1 MGETMNTTRKIGAL
15 ALAMIV
21 LVLTAGCMKLDM
33 NLEVSSQDTVSGD
46 VTFAI
51 SKSLAEM
58 GQENGGDAGVPA
70 TDNLFGGDVNAEVT
84 PFDDGKFVGSTYKLD
99 AVPLEN
105 FATTNDSSQLSI
117 VRDGDYL
124 MVSGLLDMTGG
135 DPDSIKEAMENP
147 FTSALF
153 DGTSIRVA
161 ITLPGTI
168 ESASGEIDGNTVVW
182 EGTMGDSLDISA
194 KAKAPLPGS
203 VDWMLVGGI
212 AVLLLAVAAIVFIG
226 RRKSKGK
233 KSKVDPAD
241 VAGDAVAKTVEAV
254 ADSL

>member
-1 MGETMNTTRKIGAL
+1 MNTNRKIGAVM
-15 ALAMIV
+15 LAMLV

-58 GQENGGDAGVPA
+58 GQENGGEAGVPA
-70 TDNLFGGDVNAEVT
+70 TDNLFGGEVTAEVT

-105 FATTNDSSQLSI
+105 FATSNDSSQLSI
-117 VRDGDYL
+117 VREGDYL
-124 MVSGLLDMTGG
+124 VVSGLLDMTGG

-153 DGTSIRVA
+153 EGTSIRVA

-168 ESASGEIDGNTVVW
+168 EETTGVVEGNTVVW

-203 VDWMLVGGI
+203 IDWVLIGVI
-212 AVLLLAVAAIVFIG
+212 AVLLVAVAAIVIIG
-226 RRKSKGK
+226 RRKNKGK

-241 VAGDAVAKTVEAV
+241 VAGEAVARIVEAV
-254 ADSL
+254 ADGN

>member
-1 MGETMNTTRKIGAL
+1 MNTNRKIGAVM
-15 ALAMIV
+15 LAMLV

-58 GQENGGDAGVPA
+58 GQENGGEAGVPA
-70 TDNLFGGDVNAEVT
+70 TDNLFGGEVNAEVT

-105 FATTNDSSQLSI
+105 FATSNDSSQLSI
-117 VRDGDYL
+117 VREGDYL
-124 MVSGLLDMTGG
+124 VVSGLLDMTGG

-153 DGTSIRVA
+153 EGTSIRVA

-168 ESASGEIDGNTVVW
+168 EETTGVVEGNTVVW

-203 VDWMLVGGI
+203 IDWMLVGGV
-212 AVLLLAVAAIVFIG
+212 AAALLAVAAIVFIG
-226 RRKSKGK
+226 RGRAKAK
-233 KSKVDPAD
+233 KDSAKDAD
-241 VAGDAVAKTVEAV
+241 AQDDQAAQA
-254 ADSL
+254 AQAQFNSNI

>member
-1 MGETMNTTRKIGAL
+1 MNTNRKIGAVML
-15 ALAMIV
+15 AVLV

-58 GQENGGDAGVPA
+58 GQENGGEAGVPA
-70 TDNLFGGDVNAEVT
+70 TDNLFGGEVNAEVT

-105 FATTNDSSQLSI
+105 FATSNDSSQLSI
-117 VRDGDYL
+117 VREGDYL
-124 MVSGLLDMTGG
+124 VVSGLLDMTGG

-153 DGTSIRVA
+153 EGTSIRVA

-168 ESASGEIDGNTVVW
+168 EETTGVVEGNTVVW

-203 VDWMLVGGI
+203 IDWMLVGGV
-212 AVLLLAVAAIVFIG
+212 AAALLAVAAIVFIG
-226 RRKSKGK
+226 RGRAKAK
-233 KSKVDPAD
+233 KDSAKDAD
-241 VAGDAVAKTVEAV
+241 AQDDQAAQA
-254 ADSL
+254 AQAQFNSNI

>member
-1 MGETMNTTRKIGAL
+1 MNTNRKIGAVM
-15 ALAMIV
+15 LAMLV

-33 NLEVSSQDTVSGD
+33 SLEVSSQDTVSGD

-58 GQENGGDAGVPA
+58 GQENGGDAGVPQ
-70 TDNLFGGDVNAEVT
+70 TDNLFGGEVKAEVK

-117 VRDGDYL
+117 VREGDYL
-124 MVSGLLDMTGG
+124 IVNGLLDMTGG

-147 FTSALF
+147 FTSAMF
-153 DGTSIRVA
+153 EGTSIRVA

-168 ESASGEIDGNTVVW
+168 ESTTGVVEGNTIVW

-194 KAKAPLPGS
+194 KAKAPLGGS
-203 VDWMLVGGI
+203 FDLLLVAGGV
-212 AVLLLAVAAIVFIG
+212 AVLGAIIAAVLVISNKNSK
-226 RRKSKGK
+226 RKKAE
-233 KSKVDPAD
+233 PAD
-241 VAGDAVAKTVEAV
+241 GSAEEAT
-254 ADSL
+254 SSI

>member
-1 MGETMNTTRKIGAL
+1 MNTNRKIGAVML
-15 ALAMIV
+15 AVLV

-58 GQENGGDAGVPA
+58 GQENGGEAGVPA
-70 TDNLFGGDVNAEVT
+70 TDNLFGGEVNAEVT

-105 FATTNDSSQLSI
+105 FATSNDSSQLSI
-117 VRDGDYL
+117 VREGDYL
-124 MVSGLLDMTGG
+124 VVSGLLDMTGG

-153 DGTSIRVA
+153 EGTSIRVA

-168 ESASGEIDGNTVVW
+168 EETTGVVEGNTVVW
-182 EGTMGDSLDISA
+182 EGTMGGSLDISA

-203 VDWMLVGGI
+203 IDWMLVGGV
-212 AVLLLAVAAIVFIG
+212 AAALLAVAAIVFIG
-226 RRKSKGK
+226 RGRAKAK
-233 KSKVDPAD
+233 KDSAKDAD
-241 VAGDAVAKTVEAV
+241 AQDDQAAQA
-254 ADSL
+254 AQAQFNSNI

>member
-1 MGETMNTTRKIGAL
+1 MNATRRIGAL

-58 GQENGGDAGVPA
+58 GQENGGEAGVPA

-124 MVSGLLDMTGG
+124 VVSGLLDMTGG

-153 DGTSIRVA
+153 EGTSIRVA

-182 EGTMGDSLDISA
+182 EGTMGDSLNLSA

-212 AVLLLAVAAIVFIG
+212 AVLLLSVVAIVVIG
-226 RRKSKGK
+226 RRKNKGK
-233 KSKVDPAD
+233 NSKVDLAD

-254 ADSL
+254 TDGI

>member
-1 MGETMNTTRKIGAL
+1 MNSSRKIGAL

-33 NLEVSSQDTVSGD
+33 TLEVSNQDTVSGN

-58 GQENGGDAGVPA
+58 GEENGGEAGVPA

-124 MVSGLLDMTGG
+124 VVSGLLDMTGG

-153 DGTSIRVA
+153 EGTSIRVA

-194 KAKAPLPGS
+194 KAKSPVPGS
-203 VDWMLVGGI
+203 IDWMLVGGG
-212 AVLLLAVAAIVFIG
+212 AVLLLAIAAIVLIG
-226 RRKSKGK
+226 RNKAKGK
-233 KSKVDPAD
+233 KAATNSDSTE
-241 VAGDAVAKTVEAV
+241 DASSAI
-254 ADSL
+254 

>member
-1 MGETMNTTRKIGAL
+1 MNNNRKIGAVM
-15 ALAMIV
+15 LAMLV

-58 GQENGGDAGVPA
+58 GQENGGEAGVPA
-70 TDNLFGGDVNAEVT
+70 TDNLFGGEVNAEVT
-84 PFDDGKFVGSTYKLD
+84 PFDDGKFVGSTYKLN

-105 FATTNDSSQLSI
+105 FATSNDSSQLSI
-117 VRDGDYL
+117 VREGDYL
-124 MVSGLLDMTGG
+124 LVSGLLDMTGG

-153 DGTSIRVA
+153 EGTSIRVA

-168 ESASGEIDGNTVVW
+168 EETTGVVEGNTVVW

-203 VDWMLVGGI
+203 IDWVLIGVI
-212 AVLLLAVAAIVFIG
+212 AVLLVAVAAIVIIG
-226 RRKSKGK
+226 SGRAKAK
-233 KSKVDPAD
+233 KDS
-241 VAGDAVAKTVEAV
+241 AK
-254 ADSL
+254 DSGVQDDQAAQAAQAQTNSNI

>member
-1 MGETMNTTRKIGAL
+1 MNSTRKIGAL

-21 LVLTAGCMKLDM
+21 LLLTAGCMKLDM

-58 GQENGGDAGVPA
+58 GQENGGEAGVPA

-124 MVSGLLDMTGG
+124 VVSGLLDMTGG

-168 ESASGEIDGNTVVW
+168 ESASGEVDGNTVVW

-212 AVLLLAVAAIVFIG
+212 AVLLLAVVAIVFIG
-226 RRKSKGK
+226 RRKNKGK
-233 KSKVDPAD
+233 KSKVDLAD
-241 VAGDAVAKTVEAV
+241 VAGDAVAKTAEAV

>member
-1 MGETMNTTRKIGAL
+1 MNTTRKIGAL

-58 GQENGGDAGVPA
+58 GQENGGEAGVPA

-124 MVSGLLDMTGG
+124 VVSGLLDMTGG

-212 AVLLLAVAAIVFIG
+212 AVLLLAVVAIVVVG
-226 RRKSKGK
+226 RRKNKGK
-233 KSKVDPAD
+233 NSKVDLAD
-241 VAGDAVAKTVEAV
+241 VAGEAVAKTVEAV
-254 ADSL
+254 ADGI

>member
-1 MGETMNTTRKIGAL
+1 MNNNRKIGAVM
-15 ALAMIV
+15 LAMLV

-58 GQENGGDAGVPA
+58 GQENGGEAGVPA
-70 TDNLFGGDVNAEVT
+70 TDNLFGGEVNAEVT

-105 FATTNDSSQLSI
+105 FATSNDSSQLSI
-117 VRDGDYL
+117 VREGDYL
-124 MVSGLLDMTGG
+124 VVSGLLDMTGG

-153 DGTSIRVA
+153 EGTSIRVA

-168 ESASGEIDGNTVVW
+168 EETTGVVEGNTVVW

-203 VDWMLVGGI
+203 IDWVLIGVI
-212 AVLLLAVAAIVFIG
+212 AVLLVAVAAIVIIG
-226 RRKSKGK
+226 RGRAKAK
-233 KSKVDPAD
+233 KDS
-241 VAGDAVAKTVEAV
+241 AK
-254 ADSL
+254 DSGVQDDQAAQAAQAQTNSNI

>member
-1 MGETMNTTRKIGAL
+1 MNSTRKIGAL

-58 GQENGGDAGVPA
+58 GQENGGEAGVPA

-124 MVSGLLDMTGG
+124 VVSGLLDMTGG

-147 FTSALF
+147 LTSALF

-194 KAKAPLPGS
+194 KAKSPLPGS

-212 AVLLLAVAAIVFIG
+212 AVLLLAVVAIVFIG
-226 RRKSKGK
+226 RRKNKGK

-241 VAGDAVAKTVEAV
+241 VAGDAVAKTIEAV
-254 ADSL
+254 ADGL

>member
-1 MGETMNTTRKIGAL
+1 MNTNRKIGAVM
-15 ALAMIV
+15 LAMLV

-70 TDNLFGGDVNAEVT
+70 TDNLFGGEVNAEVK

-105 FATTNDSSQLSI
+105 FATSNDSSQLSI

-124 MVSGLLDMTGG
+124 VVSGLLDMTGG

-153 DGTSIRVA
+153 EGTSIRVA

-168 ESASGEIDGNTVVW
+168 EETSGVVEGNTVVW

-203 VDWMLVGGI
+203 IDLVLIGVI
-212 AVLLLAVAAIVFIG
+212 AVLLVAVAAIVLIG
-226 RRKSKGK
+226 RGK
-233 KSKVDPAD
+233 AKAKKVSAKDSGVQDEQAAQAD
-241 VAGDAVAKTVEAV
+241 QAQ
-254 ADSL
+254 SNSNI

>member
-1 MGETMNTTRKIGAL
+1 MNSTRKIGAL

-33 NLEVSSQDTVSGD
+33 TLEVSNQDTVSGN

-58 GQENGGDAGVPA
+58 GQENGGEAGVPA

-124 MVSGLLDMTGG
+124 VVSGLLDMTGG

-194 KAKAPLPGS
+194 KARAPLGGI
-203 VDWMLVGGI
+203 DWILIGGI
-212 AVLLLAVAAIVFIG
+212 AVLLMAVAAIVFIG
-226 RRKSKGK
+226 RGK
-233 KSKVDPAD
+233 AKAKKESAKDS
-241 VAGDAVAKTVEAV
+241 GDQAEQAQTN
-254 ADSL
+254 SNI

>member
-1 MGETMNTTRKIGAL
+1 MNSTRKIGAL

-117 VRDGDYL
+117 VRDGEYL
-124 MVSGLLDMTGG
+124 VVSGLLDMTGG

-153 DGTSIRVA
+153 EGTSIRVA

-226 RRKSKGK
+226 RRKNKGK

-241 VAGDAVAKTVEAV
+241 VAGDAVAKTAEAV

>member
-1 MGETMNTTRKIGAL
+1 MNTNRKIGAVM
-15 ALAMIV
+15 LAMLV

-70 TDNLFGGDVNAEVT
+70 TDNLFGGDVNAQVT

-105 FATTNDSSQLSI
+105 FATSNDSSQLSI

-124 MVSGLLDMTGG
+124 VVSGLLDMTGG

-153 DGTSIRVA
+153 EGTSIRVA

-168 ESASGEIDGNTVVW
+168 EETSGVVEGNTVVW

-203 VDWMLVGGI
+203 IDLVLIGVI
-212 AVLLLAVAAIVFIG
+212 AVLLIAVAAIVLIG
-226 RRKSKGK
+226 RGK
-233 KSKVDPAD
+233 AKAKKASAKDSGAQYDQAAQAD
-241 VAGDAVAKTVEAV
+241 QAQTN
-254 ADSL
+254 SNI

>member
-1 MGETMNTTRKIGAL
+1 MGETMNSTRKIGAL

-21 LVLTAGCMKLDM
+21 LLLTAGCMKLDM

-58 GQENGGDAGVPA
+58 GQENGGQAGVPA

-124 MVSGLLDMTGG
+124 VVSGLLDMTGG

-168 ESASGEIDGNTVVW
+168 ESASGEVDGNTVVW

-212 AVLLLAVAAIVFIG
+212 AVLLLAVVAIVFIG
-226 RRKSKGK
+226 RRKNKGK
-233 KSKVDPAD
+233 KSKVDLAD
-241 VAGDAVAKTVEAV
+241 VAGDAVAKTAEAV

>member
-1 MGETMNTTRKIGAL
+1 MNSTRKIGAL

-58 GQENGGDAGVPA
+58 GQENGGEAGVPA

-124 MVSGLLDMTGG
+124 VVSGLLDMTGG

-147 FTSALF
+147 LTSALF

-194 KAKAPLPGS
+194 KAKSPLPGS

-212 AVLLLAVAAIVFIG
+212 AVLLLAVVAIVFIG
-226 RRKSKGK
+226 RRKNKGK
-233 KSKVDPAD
+233 KSRVDLAD
-241 VAGDAVAKTVEAV
+241 VAGDAVAKTIEAV
-254 ADSL
+254 ADGL

>member
-1 MGETMNTTRKIGAL
+1 MNTNRKIGAVM
-15 ALAMIV
+15 LAMLV

-70 TDNLFGGDVNAEVT
+70 TDNLFGGEVNAEVK

-105 FATTNDSSQLSI
+105 FATSNDSSQLSI

-124 MVSGLLDMTGG
+124 VVSGLLDMTGG

-153 DGTSIRVA
+153 EGTSIRVA

-168 ESASGEIDGNTVVW
+168 EETSGVVEGNTVVW

-203 VDWMLVGGI
+203 IDLVLIGVI
-212 AVLLLAVAAIVFIG
+212 AVLLVAVAAIVLIG
-226 RRKSKGK
+226 RGK
-233 KSKVDPAD
+233 AKAKKASAKDSGVQDDQAAQAD
-241 VAGDAVAKTVEAV
+241 QAQTN
-254 ADSL
+254 SNI

>member
-1 MGETMNTTRKIGAL
+1 MYTNRKIGAVM
-15 ALAMIV
+15 LAMLV

-70 TDNLFGGDVNAEVT
+70 TDNLFGGDVNAQVT

-105 FATTNDSSQLSI
+105 FATSNDSSQLSI

-124 MVSGLLDMTGG
+124 VVSGMLDMTGG

-153 DGTSIRVA
+153 EGTSIRVA

-168 ESASGEIDGNTVVW
+168 EKTSGVVEGNTVVW

-203 VDWMLVGGI
+203 IDLVLIGVI
-212 AVLLLAVAAIVFIG
+212 AVLLVAVAAIVLIG
-226 RRKSKGK
+226 RGK
-233 KSKVDPAD
+233 AKAKKASAKDSGAQDDQAAQAD
-241 VAGDAVAKTVEAV
+241 QAQTN
-254 ADSL
+254 SNI

>member
-1 MGETMNTTRKIGAL
+1 MNTNRKIGAVM
-15 ALAMIV
+15 LAMLV

-58 GQENGGDAGVPA
+58 GQENGGEAGVPA
-70 TDNLFGGDVNAEVT
+70 TDNLFGGEVNAEVT

-105 FATTNDSSQLSI
+105 FATSNDSSQLSI
-117 VRDGDYL
+117 VREGDYL
-124 MVSGLLDMTGG
+124 VVSGLLDMTGG

-153 DGTSIRVA
+153 EGTSIRVA

-168 ESASGEIDGNTVVW
+168 EETTGVVEGNTVVW

-203 VDWMLVGGI
+203 IDWVLIGVI
-212 AVLLLAVAAIVFIG
+212 AVLLVAVAAIVLIG
-226 RRKSKGK
+226 RGRAKAK
-233 KSKVDPAD
+233 KES
-241 VAGDAVAKTVEAV
+241 AK
-254 ADSL
+254 DSGVQDSQAEQAQTNSNI

>member
-1 MGETMNTTRKIGAL
+1 MNQNRKIGAVM
-15 ALAMIV
+15 LAMLV

-58 GQENGGDAGVPA
+58 GQENGGDTSVPK
-70 TDNLFGGDVNAEVT
+70 TDNLFGSDVNAEVT
-84 PFDDGKFVGSTYKLD
+84 PFDDGQFVGSTYKLE

-105 FATTNDSSQLSI
+105 FATSNDSSQLSI

-124 MVSGLLDMTGG
+124 LVSGLLDMTGG
-135 DPDSIKEAMENP
+135 DPASVKEAMENP

-153 DGTSIRVA
+153 EGTSIRVA

-168 ESASGEIDGNTVVW
+168 EETTGEIDGNTIVW
-182 EGTMGDSLDISA
+182 EGTMGERLDISA

-203 VDWMLVGGI
+203 IDWMLVGGV
-212 AVLLLAVAAIVFIG
+212 AAALLAVAAIVFIG
-226 RRKSKGK
+226 RGRAKAK
-233 KSKVDPAD
+233 KDSAKDAD
-241 VAGDAVAKTVEAV
+241 AQDDQAAQATQAQ
-254 ADSL
+254 SNSNI

>member
-1 MGETMNTTRKIGAL
+1 MNTNRKIGAVM
-15 ALAMIV
+15 LAMLV

-46 VTFAI
+46 ITFAI

-70 TDNLFGGDVNAEVT
+70 TDNLFGGEVNAEVK

-99 AVPLEN
+99 AVPLEK
-105 FATTNDSSQLSI
+105 FATSNDSSQLSI

-124 MVSGLLDMTGG
+124 VVSGLLDMTGG

-153 DGTSIRVA
+153 EGTSIRVA

-168 ESASGEIDGNTVVW
+168 EETTGVVEGNTVVW

-203 VDWMLVGGI
+203 IDWMLIGGV
-212 AVLLLAVAAIVFIG
+212 AAALLAVAAIVFIG
-226 RRKSKGK
+226 RGRAKAKKGSAK
-233 KSKVDPAD
+233 DS
-241 VAGDAVAKTVEAV
+241 DAQYDHAAQAEQAQ
-254 ADSL
+254 SNSNI

>member
-1 MGETMNTTRKIGAL
+1 MGETMNSTRKIGAL

-124 MVSGLLDMTGG
+124 VVSGLLDMTGG

-153 DGTSIRVA
+153 EGTSIRVA

-194 KAKAPLPGS
+194 KAKSPLPGS

-226 RRKSKGK
+226 RRKNKGK

-241 VAGDAVAKTVEAV
+241 VAGDAVAKTIEAV
-254 ADSL
+254 ADGL

>member
-1 MGETMNTTRKIGAL
+1 MYTNRKIGAVM
-15 ALAMIV
+15 LAMLV

-70 TDNLFGGDVNAEVT
+70 TDNLFGGDVNAQVT

-105 FATTNDSSQLSI
+105 FATSNDSSQLSI

-124 MVSGLLDMTGG
+124 VVSGMLDMTGG

-153 DGTSIRVA
+153 EGTSIRVA

-168 ESASGEIDGNTVVW
+168 EETSGVVEGNTVVW

-203 VDWMLVGGI
+203 IDLVLIGGI
-212 AVLLLAVAAIVFIG
+212 AVLLVAVAAIVLIG
-226 RRKSKGK
+226 RGK
-233 KSKVDPAD
+233 AKAKKASAKDSGAQDDQAAQAD
-241 VAGDAVAKTVEAV
+241 QAQTN
-254 ADSL
+254 SNI